1 MINRAAR
8 VMRCNFHDRFHRLP
22 LSTRARTCDLCR
34 AYGWGR
40 NRWLHALEL
49 RSDENIFTD
58 DGAN

>member
-1 MINRAAR
+1 MIAFIA
-8 VMRCNFHDRFHRLP
+8 FP
-22 LSTRARTCDLCR
+22 LLTRARTCDLCR

-40 NRWLHALEL
+40 NRWLHAAKL

>member
-1 MINRAAR
+1 MIAFIA
-8 VMRCNFHDRFHRLP
+8 FP

-34 AYGWGR
+34 AYGWGS

-58 DGAN
+58 DGAI